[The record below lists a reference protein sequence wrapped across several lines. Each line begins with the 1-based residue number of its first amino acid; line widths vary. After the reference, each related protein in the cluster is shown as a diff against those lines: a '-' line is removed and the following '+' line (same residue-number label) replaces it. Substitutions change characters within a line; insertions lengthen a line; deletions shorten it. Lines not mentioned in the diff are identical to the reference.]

1 MRYEHIKAFDI
12 PDGWYKTLEAIWTKG
27 DSFYVG
33 YGSEITETKKLNLTL
48 EIENPQNRPLIAD
61 KAPCDMKYV
70 TSYALQ
76 YLWLGEKEEG
86 ETYTYGG
93 RLREPID
100 QVELAIQRLVD
111 EPRDRQVVMLIR
123 RPEDLLKDLAGMKH
137 EPPCLTIMDVELLGG
152 QLHTTGYFRSWD
164 GYAGLPANLAGI
176 QIFLEAFVDEVNRR
190 SGQSYTTGKMIFHCK
205 NCHIYSRLDK
215 IIEELISPEEDAR
228 RQIAQQRVT

>member
-1 MRYEHIKAFDI
+1 
-12 PDGWYKTLEAIWTKG
+12 
-27 DSFYVG
+27 
-33 YGSEITETKKLNLTL
+33 
-48 EIENPQNRPLIAD
+48 
-61 KAPCDMKYV
+61 MKYV

-111 EPRDRQVVMLIR
+111 EPRDRQVTMLIR
-123 RPEDLLKDLAGMKH
+123 RPEDLLKELAGMKH
-137 EPPCLTIMDVELLGG
+137 EPPCLTILDLELLDNK
-152 QLHTTGYFRSWD
+152 LNTTGYFRSWD

-176 QIFLEAFVDEVNRR
+176 QIFLEAFVNEVNKR
-190 SGQSYTTGKMIFHCK
+190 SGKHYETGKMIFHCK

-215 IIEELISPEEDAR
+215 IIEELIKPEEDAR
-228 RQIAQQRVT
+228 RQLSKKKE